1 MAKSFDLWYLVM
13 PGHWGGAGSGAE
25 GAGKPRPCCRQLGGT
40 ASQQR
45 ATQEN
50 HIKALLDPNFQVSKP
65 HILLNTFIFIKKK
78 KKPEK
83 NAALSFQWLVIA
95 DTLTGKMFFLIE
107 TDFFVSFKC
116 LQIDKTR
123 RLKPSTAITGLLCWC
138 HSEKMNSRFFCYMF
152 CNMQTP
158 EIPKS
163 KYSIVLFAMKRYSIL
178 T

>member
-78 KKPEK
+78 KKTWK
-83 NAALSFQWLVIA
+83 KRSTQLSVA
-95 DTLTGKMFFLIE
+95 RD
-107 TDFFVSFKC
+107 SRY
-116 LQIDKTR
+116 IDWKD
-123 RLKPSTAITGLLCWC
+123 
-138 HSEKMNSRFFCYMF
+138 
-152 CNMQTP
+152 
-158 EIPKS
+158 
-163 KYSIVLFAMKRYSIL
+163 VLFNRDWFFRQF
-178 T
+178 